1 MSDWGRVLTAMVT
14 PFDASLRVNYE
25 AVRTLARY
33 LADNGSDGIV
43 VAGSTGESATLDQ
56 QEKLRLFE
64 TVVETV
70 GDRVRVIAGTG
81 GNNTA
86 ETISLTRQAEATGV
100 HGIMLVA
107 PYYNKPPQD
116 ALYEH
121 FKSVAASTRLPV
133 MIYNVPGRTGV
144 NVSADTIARLA
155 EIPNVVAVKEA
166 SGDLVQIA
174 EIRRRTSAEFRV
186 YSGDDALT
194 LPILAVG
201 GHGVV
206 SVASHVAG
214 REIARMIDLWFK
226 GKMQEASELQ
236 LKLLPLFG
244 ALFITTNPIPVKH
257 ALKLMG
263 HDVGGL
269 RPPLR
274 PASAKEESVLVRA
287 MRESGVL

>member
-1 MSDWGRVLTAMVT
+1 LSDWGRVLTAMVT

>member
-14 PFDASLRVNYE
+14 PFDASLRVDYE
-25 AVRTLARY
+25 AVQRLARY
-33 LADNGSDGIV
+33 LAENGSDGIV
-43 VAGSTGESATLDQ
+43 VAGSTGESATLSQ

-86 ETISLTRQAEATGV
+86 ETIDLTKKAEATGV

-121 FKSVAASTRLPV
+121 FKSVAAATRLPV

-144 NVSADTIARLA
+144 NVTADTIARLA

-174 EIRRRTSAEFRV
+174 EIRRRTSADFRV

-214 REIARMIDLWFK
+214 KEMAQMINLWFK
-226 GKMQEASELQ
+226 GQVQKATELH
-236 LKLLPLFG
+236 LRLLPLFG
-244 ALFITTNPIPVKH
+244 ALFVTTNPIPVKH
-257 ALKLMG
+257 ALKLIG

-274 PASAKEESVLVRA
+274 PASSSEEAVLAKA

>member
-1 MSDWGRVLTAMVT
+1 LSDWGRVLTAMVT
-14 PFDASLRVNYE
+14 PFDASLRVDYE
-25 AVRTLARY
+25 AVQRLARY
-33 LADNGSDGIV
+33 LAENGSDGIV
-43 VAGSTGESATLDQ
+43 VAGSTGESATLSQ

-86 ETISLTRQAEATGV
+86 ETIDLTKKAEATGV

-121 FKSVAASTRLPV
+121 FKSVAAATRLPV

-144 NVSADTIARLA
+144 NVTADTIARLA

-174 EIRRRTSAEFRV
+174 EIRRRTSADFRV

-214 REIARMIDLWFK
+214 KEMAQMINLWFK
-226 GKMQEASELQ
+226 GQVQKATELH
-236 LKLLPLFG
+236 LRLLPLFG
-244 ALFITTNPIPVKH
+244 ALFVTTNPIPVKH
-257 ALKLMG
+257 ALKLIG

-274 PASAKEESVLVRA
+274 PASSSEEAVLAKA